1 MWKID
6 RANCAACELPVR
18 GEAYDCFTCKF
29 CLHEWCAKELPQEIQ
44 QHPLHPSHPLNLLY
58 QSPYEGSVFGCNGC
72 KENCGGFVY
81 HCADCQFDLDVECAL
96 DCLDILYNDDHSHSK
111 NKTKKQIINHDSH
124 DHPLTESQI
133 WKSGH
138 DNVLCSGCGLCI
150 DSAEAYSCSLCDFN
164 LHKSCAELPNEIN
177 LLHFDANFVLVVK
190 DFVEV
195 LNTGRPISNAC
206 KCDVDG
212 FVYFRESTGT
222 MVGVDCAFLKPS
234 LKLDDQLHKHP
245 LTFFEKKIDGLKCN
259 ACGDRCLEQIF
270 RCVKCD
276 FNLHFTCAPVLHTI
290 KHECHMDPLTLKKMD
305 NDDETE
311 ENYCDAC
318 ETTRIPKR
326 LVYYCE
332 QCDFAAH
339 IDCVVP
345 SPGEGLLFDNQ
356 PEEESDPPE
365 EYKTTK
371 LTEFAF
377 FERADRDIEHRTQQ
391 LEEEKSRLHE
401 LLKANKDSMADG
413 DIASCSKT
421 VKEHSSMLAK
431 MKMYRSVFE
440 TLNKKTMEFKRLYE
454 ELEVAKANGLARSDA
469 N

>member
-1 MWKID
+1 MLISLKTMYFREKMQSKQINIHKQLVHIECPCAAVLVEEDENSMEEIQHPSHKNHRLILREMWKID

-339 IDCVVP
+339 IDCVLSEVQ
-345 SPGEGLLFDNQ
+345 F
-356 PEEESDPPE
+356 
-365 EYKTTK
+365 
-371 LTEFAF
+371 LTP
-377 FERADRDIEHRTQQ
+377 HRTNKTNT
-391 LEEEKSRLHE
+391 LRAANWT
-401 LLKANKDSMADG
+401 LL
-413 DIASCSKT
+413 
-421 VKEHSSMLAK
+421 
-431 MKMYRSVFE
+431 R
-440 TLNKKTMEFKRLYE
+440 
-454 ELEVAKANGLARSDA
+454 
-469 N
+469 